1 MRKLIMICAILAL
14 SMSVPVTTWA
24 EVSVTYTQGYL
35 YVNDAEGKTLEIVS
49 LTGRKVMEEQINSP
63 AQKIELSIPKGC
75 YIVKVGSVVRKISV
89 R

>member
-24 EVSVTYTQGYL
+24 EVSVTYTPGYL

>member
-1 MRKLIMICAILAL
+1 MRRLIMICAILAL

>member
-35 YVNDAEGKTLEIVS
+35 YVNDAEGE
-49 LTGRKVMEEQINSP
+49 GR
-63 AQKIELSIPKGC
+63 LSGT
-75 YIVKVGSVVRKISV
+75 
-89 R
+89 

>member
-1 MRKLIMICAILAL
+1 MICAILAL

-35 YVNDAEGKTLEIVS
+35 YVNDAEDKTLEIVS

>member
-14 SMSVPVTTWA
+14 SMSVPVTIWA

>member
-35 YVNDAEGKTLEIVS
+35 YVNDSEGKTLEIVS

>member
-1 MRKLIMICAILAL
+1 MICAILAL

>member
-1 MRKLIMICAILAL
+1 MRKLITICAILAL

>member
-14 SMSVPVTTWA
+14 SISVPVTTWA

>member
-1 MRKLIMICAILAL
+1 MICAILAL

-35 YVNDAEGKTLEIVS
+35 YVNDAAGKTLEIVS

>member
-1 MRKLIMICAILAL
+1 MICAILAL

-49 LTGRKVMEEQINSP
+49 LTGRKVREEQINSP

>member
-75 YIVKVGSVVRKISV
+75 YIVKVG
-89 R
+89 